1 MKLFYTFLFAFL
13 SLTSWSQTIDSQL
26 SKSYSKEEITQIKE
40 SNSLPLFEFALTHA
54 CYLIDTPQVKDVSNF
69 QTIQLSKN
77 TNIPM
82 EISKEPI
89 VFTDLGLKILDKT
102 QYFLVANTNKILVV
116 KSRNILSLEMQ
127 NQKKWNEYY
136 TLAFFY

>member
-1 MKLFYTFLFAFL
+1 MKQFYTFLFAFL

-54 CYLIDTPQVKDVSNF
+54 CYLIDAPQGKDVSNF

-116 KSRNILSLEMQ
+116 KSKNILSLEMQ
-127 NQKKWNEYY
+127 NQKK
-136 TLAFFY
+136 

>member
-1 MKLFYTFLFAFL
+1 MKQFYTFLFAFL

-26 SKSYSKEEITQIKE
+26 SKSYSKEEILQIKE

-54 CYLIDTPQVKDVSNF
+54 CYLIDAPQGKDVSNF

-127 NQKKWNEYY
+127 NQKK
-136 TLAFFY
+136 

>member
-13 SLTSWSQTIDSQL
+13 SLTYWSQTIDSQL

-54 CYLIDTPQVKDVSNF
+54 CYLIDAPQGKDVSNF

-127 NQKKWNEYY
+127 NQKK
-136 TLAFFY
+136 

>member
-1 MKLFYTFLFAFL
+1 MKQFYTFLFAFL

-54 CYLIDTPQVKDVSNF
+54 CYLIDAPQGKDVSNF

-102 QYFLVANTNKILVV
+102 QYFLVANSNKILVV
-116 KSRNILSLEMQ
+116 KSKNILSLEMQ
-127 NQKKWNEYY
+127 NQKK
-136 TLAFFY
+136 

>member
-54 CYLIDTPQVKDVSNF
+54 CYLIDAPQGKDVSNF

-116 KSRNILSLEMQ
+116 KSKNILSLEMQ

-136 TLAFFY
+136 TLAFL

>member
-1 MKLFYTFLFAFL
+1 MKLFYAFLFSFL
-13 SLTSWSQTIDSQL
+13 SLKSWSQTIDSQL

-40 SNSLPLFEFALTHA
+40 SNSLPLFEYALTHA
-54 CYLIDTPQVKDVSNF
+54 CYLIDAPQGKDVANF

-89 VFTDLGLKILDKT
+89 VFTDFGLKILDKT

-116 KSRNILSLEMQ
+116 KSKNILSIEMQ
-127 NQKKWNEYY
+127 TQKK
-136 TLAFFY
+136 